1 MPAKWLIFFLLFSPV
16 ALYAKQEN
24 DIELYEFLAM
34 YEQSDDVFID
44 VFIDAEM
51 DDKYETAEFT
61 TEQSLTNEDVTKSGS
76 DE

>member
-44 VFIDAEM
+44 AEM